1 MAKKRNVDM
10 SASEDTVKVVKVAEE
25 TSEATTE
32 ETSDQSQAAKKKAAR
47 AGRSKRYAKAR
58 SLVDRTKFYDVFAA
72 VEMIKKL
79 SYSKFPGTVTAD
91 ILVKDTNVSADITL
105 PHSTGKTVKVAIVDD
120 AVLKEIEAGVI
131 SFDILVSTRQFVPK
145 LAKFAKI
152 LGPRGLMPN
161 PKNGT
166 ITENPE
172 AKKKELEAGKMTLKT
187 EKKQPIMHITLG
199 KTDMDTQALVE
210 NLTALMT
217 ALTGRMIRV
226 TVSATMSPGVKVQ
239 IS

>member
-10 SASEDTVKVVKVAEE
+10 STTEDTVKVVKVAEE
-25 TSEATTE
+25 SSDTAGEASEQTQAT
-32 ETSDQSQAAKKKAAR
+32 KKKASHG
-47 AGRSKRYAKAR
+47 GRSKRYTKVR
-58 SLVDRTKFYDVFAA
+58 SLVDRTKFYDIFAA
-72 VEMIKKL
+72 VELVKKL
-79 SYSKFPGTVTAD
+79 SYSKFPGTVTVD
-91 ILVKDTNVSADITL
+91 ILVKDTNVTADVTL
-105 PHSTGKTVKVAIVDD
+105 PHSTGKTIKVAIVDD
-120 AVLKEIEAGVI
+120 AVLKEIESGVI
-131 SFDILVSTRQFVPK
+131 SFDVLVSTRQFVPK

-199 KTDMDTQALVE
+199 KTDMDTQVLVE
-210 NLTALMT
+210 NLTSLMT

-226 TVSATMSPGVKVQ
+226 TVSATMSPGIKIQ